1 MKILDTGSDQAEV
14 LQQGGGKAGH
24 LYRMQKAGYPVPDW
38 FCVSAQVYADFL
50 QALKGQIEPP
60 DISED
65 ELLRIFKQATVTD
78 AVTQLVQA
86 EIARRGWADQFLA
99 VRSSGIGEDSAEHS
113 FAGQFASFLYQKGAA
128 QIQDA
133 LLRCW
138 ASAYSE
144 RSIAYRRAHGLW
156 QNEIGMA
163 VVIQKMVNSDVAGVA
178 FSRNPIHVSDRDHLL
193 VSSVWGQGEG
203 LVSGELDADHFIVH
217 RGSLIATA
225 KIAEKTHALT
235 QAPAGGLRKTGV
247 SPGKI
252 TQASLTMAEVEAV
265 ARMVLKLEQDFGGP
279 QDVEWA
285 FEKGRLYCLQTRP
298 ITNLP
303 TAALFDFSI
312 NGGDPV
318 IWDNSNIIESYCGV
332 TTPLTF
338 THVNRCY
345 REVYIQF
352 CRVMGVPESVIREH
366 EAMFRNMLGLIRG
379 RIYYNLVNWYRL
391 LFLFPGA
398 AGSKGYMETMMGVK
412 QGLTPELIPLFDFLN
427 NPPRYALW
435 RKVKL
440 LILTAYRLL
449 RSRKYVD
456 EFMALIEGIY
466 APLQEVDFTRKS
478 LPEQLAL
485 YRELE
490 ESVLKRWT
498 APIVNDTR
506 CMLAFGLLKTL
517 TAKWLGAGNASLQN
531 DLLCGVG
538 DMKSTE
544 PTKLL
549 MQIARVVDL
558 GPADVRERFLREGAG
573 EVWQSLRVGFAPQ
586 IHGLFQDFLQRYGFR
601 CPNELKLEEPDLH
614 DDPSV
619 VIASVQSYV
628 RMKSYPIERMELG
641 EAAIRNNAEEKVRAA
656 LSPLRLFIYNRV
668 LRWARRAVRDRE
680 LLRFERTR
688 TFGVTRRLFRGM
700 GCNFVRLGVLN
711 DERDVFYLTLEEI
724 ISFQEGRTVLT
735 DFKKLVLLRR
745 EEFLVYA
752 NTPAPPDRLLTRGA
766 VGSSLA
772 YPGLLAEN
780 DLLLAENAADA
791 EPGVFRGTPCSP
803 GVVEGTIRVVHCYK
817 DAEALNGEILVT
829 ERTDPGWVPLFPAC
843 SGLIIE
849 RGSVLS
855 HSAVVARELGIPT
868 IVGVNGKPM
877 QRLKTG
883 QRVRMDAGKGE
894 VRIL

>member
-1 MKILDTGSDQAEV
+1 MKILDAGSEQAEV
-14 LQQGGGKAGH
+14 LKHGGGKTGH
-24 LYRMQKAGYPVPDW
+24 LYRMEKAGYPVPGW
-38 FCVSAQVYADFL
+38 FCVSARVYDDFL
-50 QALKGQIEPP
+50 QILKDQIK
-60 DISED
+60 ISNYFED
-65 ELLRIFKQATVTD
+65 ELFKIFKKASVTD
-78 AVTQLVQA
+78 AVAHIIQA
-86 EIARRGWADQFLA
+86 EISRLGWADQFLA
-99 VRSSGIGEDSAEHS
+99 VRSSGIGEDSAQHS
-113 FAGQFASFLYQKGAA
+113 FAGQFASFLYQKGAT

-138 ASAYSE
+138 ASAYSK
-144 RSIAYRRAHGLW
+144 RSIAYRRARGLGG
-156 QNEIGMA
+156 NDIRMA
-163 VVIQKMVNSDVAGVA
+163 VVIQKMVNSDVAGVC
-178 FSRNPIHVSDRDHLL
+178 FSRNPVRVSDRDHLM

-203 LVSGELDADHFIVH
+203 LVNGECDADHFQVH
-217 RGSLIATA
+217 RDSLVATA

-235 QAPAGGLRKTGV
+235 QAPAGGLQKTVV
-247 SPGKI
+247 SPDKI
-252 TQASLTMAEVEAV
+252 KQASLTLAEVEEV
-265 ARMVLKLEQDFGGP
+265 SRMVLKLEQDFGGP

-303 TAALFDFSI
+303 ADALFDSAI
-312 NGGDPV
+312 NGGNPV

-338 THVNRCY
+338 THVSRCY

-352 CRVMGVPESVIREH
+352 CRVMGVPESVIRDH
-366 EAMFRNMLGLIRG
+366 EPMFRNMLGLIRG

-391 LFLFPGA
+391 VFLFPGA
-398 AGSKGYMETMMGVK
+398 GSSKGYMETMMGVK
-412 QGLTPELIPLFDFLN
+412 QGLNPELAQLFDFLK

-449 RSRKYVD
+449 NSQKHVD
-456 EFMALIEGIY
+456 KFMALIARIY
-466 APLQEVDFTRKS
+466 GPLQKVDFTRKGLS
-478 LPEQLAL
+478 EQIAL
-485 YRELE
+485 YQELE

-506 CMLAFGLLKTL
+506 CMVAFGLLKSL
-517 TAKWLGAGNASLQN
+517 TTQWLGAGNESLQN
-531 DLLCGVG
+531 DLLCGEG

-549 MQIARVVDL
+549 MKIAKVVDL
-558 GPADVRERFLREGAG
+558 GPADLRARFLAETAD
-573 EVWQSLRVGFAPQ
+573 EVWRSLKAGFAPQ
-586 IHGLFQDFLQRYGFR
+586 IHGLFQDFLERYGFR
-601 CPNELKLEEPDLH
+601 CLNELKLEEPDLN

-628 RMKSYPIERMELG
+628 RMKSYPLERMELG
-641 EAAIRNNAEEKVRAA
+641 EAAIRKNAEEKTRMV
-656 LSPLRLFIYNRV
+656 LSPLKLWIYNRV

-711 DERDVFYLTLEEI
+711 DARDVFYLTVDEI
-724 ISFQEGRTVLT
+724 ISFQEGRTLVT
-735 DFKKLVLLRR
+735 DFKKLVAIRR
-745 EEFLVYA
+745 EEFLAYA

-772 YPGLLAEN
+772 YPGFLAEN
-780 DLLLAENAADA
+780 DLLIAENAAD
-791 EPGVFRGTPCSP
+791 PDPRIFRGTPCSP
-803 GVVEGTIRVVHCYK
+803 GVIEGAIRVVHCFK
-817 DAEALNGEILVT
+817 DAEGLNGEILVT
-829 ERTDPGWVPLFPAC
+829 ERTDPGWAPLFPAC

-849 RGSVLS
+849 RGSLLS
-855 HSAVVARELGIPT
+855 HSAVIARELGIPT

-877 QRLKTG
+877 QRLQTG

>member
-1 MKILDTGSDQAEV
+1 MNILDARSEQAE
-14 LQQGGGKAGH
+14 LLKHGGGKASH
-24 LYRMQKAGYPVPDW
+24 LYRMENAGYPVPDW
-38 FCVSAQVYADFL
+38 FCLSAHIYDDFL
-50 QALKGQIEPP
+50 QTLSRQIE
-60 DISED
+60 ISNLFED
-65 ELLRIFKQATVTD
+65 ELIKILKTTSVTD
-78 AVTQLVQA
+78 AASQIIQS
-86 EIARRGWADQFLA
+86 EISRRGWADQFLA

-113 FAGQFASFLYQKGAA
+113 FAGQFTSLLYQKGKA
-128 QIQDA
+128 QIHDA

-138 ASAYSE
+138 ASAYSK
-144 RSIAYRRAHGLW
+144 RNLAYRRAHGLEKR
-156 QNEIGMA
+156 EIRMA

-178 FSRNPIHVSDRDHLL
+178 FSRNPIRVSNRDHLIIN
-193 VSSVWGQGEG
+193 SVWGQGEG
-203 LVSGELDADHFIVH
+203 LVSGGLDADHFDVH
-217 RGSLIATA
+217 RVSLVATA
-225 KIAEKTHALT
+225 KIVEKTHALT
-235 QAPAGGLRKTGV
+235 QAPAGGLRKTSV
-247 SPGKI
+247 IPDKI
-252 TQASLTMAEVEAV
+252 KQPSLTMAQVEAV
-265 ARMVLKLEQDFGGP
+265 SRLVLKLEQDFGSP

-298 ITNLP
+298 ITNFP
-303 TAALFDFSI
+303 PAALFDSWV
-312 NGGDPV
+312 NGGEAV

-352 CRVMGVPESVIREH
+352 CRVMGVPEGVIRDH
-366 EAMFRNMLGLIRG
+366 DAMFRNMLGLMRG

-391 LFLFPGA
+391 VFLFPGA
-398 AGSKGYMETMMGVK
+398 ASSKGYMETMMGVK
-412 QGLTPELIPLFDFLN
+412 QGLNPELIRLFDFLK
-427 NPPRYALW
+427 NPPRYPFW

-440 LILTAYRLL
+440 LILMTYRLL
-449 RSRKYVD
+449 RSQKYVD

-466 APLQEVDFTRKS
+466 GPLQKVDFTSKS
-478 LPEQLAL
+478 LSEQLAL

-506 CMLAFGLLKTL
+506 CMLAFGLIKTL
-517 TAKWLGAGNASLQN
+517 TIRWLGAGNESMQN
-531 DLLCGVG
+531 DLLCGEG
-538 DMKSTE
+538 DLKSTE

-549 MQIARVVDL
+549 MKIAKAVDL
-558 GPADVRERFLREGAG
+558 GPVDLRERFLKESPD
-573 EVWQSLRVGFAPQ
+573 EIWHSLRAGFAPQ
-586 IHGLFQDFLQRYGFR
+586 IYALFQNFLERYGFR
-601 CPNELKLEEPDLH
+601 CPNELKLEESDLH

-619 VIASVQSYV
+619 VITSVQSYV
-628 RMKSYPIERMELG
+628 RMKSYPIEKMEQG
-641 EAAIRNNAEEKVRAA
+641 EAAIRKNAEEKVRAI
-656 LSPLRLFIYNRV
+656 LSPLKLWVYNRV
-668 LRWARRAVRDRE
+668 LRWTRRAVRDRE

-700 GCNFVRLGVLN
+700 GCNFVRLGILS

-724 ISFQEGRTVLT
+724 IAFQEGRAVLT
-735 DFKKLVLLRR
+735 NFKKLVLLRR
-745 EEFLVYA
+745 EEFLAYA
-752 NTPAPPDRLLTRGA
+752 HTPAPPDRFLTRGA
-766 VGSSLA
+766 VSSSLA
-772 YPGLLAEN
+772 YPGVLIEN
-780 DLLLAENAADA
+780 DLLVAENAADP
-791 EPGVFRGTPCSP
+791 EPDVFRGTPCSP
-803 GVVEGTIRVVHCYK
+803 GVIEGVIRVVHGYK
-817 DAEALNGEILVT
+817 DAEGLNGEILVT

-883 QRVRMDAGKGE
+883 QRVRMDAGRGE

>member
-1 MKILDTGSDQAEV
+1 MNILDAASDQAEV
-14 LQQGGGKAGH
+14 LQHGGGKTGH

-50 QALKGQIEPP
+50 RALKGQIETA
-60 DISED
+60 DFVED
-65 ELLRIFKQATVTD
+65 ELLKIFKKASVADAATRV
-78 AVTQLVQA
+78 VEA
-86 EIARRGWADQFLA
+86 EIARRGWTDQFLA
-99 VRSSGIGEDSAEHS
+99 VRSSGIGEDSVEHS
-113 FAGQFASFLYQKGAA
+113 FAGQYASFLYQKGAA

-138 ASAYSE
+138 ASAYSK
-144 RSIAYRRAHGLW
+144 RNIAYRRAHGLW
-156 QNEIGMA
+156 QNGIGMA
-163 VVIQKMVNSDVAGVA
+163 VVIQKMVNSEAAGAA
-178 FSRNPIHVSDRDHLL
+178 FSRNPLQAGDRDHLL

-235 QAPAGGLRKTGV
+235 QAPAGGLQKSGV
-247 SPGKI
+247 SPAKVM
-252 TQASLTMAEVEAV
+252 QASLSMTEVEAV
-265 ARMVLKLEQDFGGP
+265 ARMVLKLEQDFGCP

-298 ITNLP
+298 ITSLP
-303 TAALFDFSI
+303 ADALFDSSV
-312 NGGDPV
+312 NGGEPV

-352 CRVMGVPESVIREH
+352 CRVMGVPESVIRDH
-366 EAMFRNMLGLIRG
+366 APMFRNMLGLIRG

-398 AGSKGYMETMMGVK
+398 ASNKGYMESMMGVK
-412 QGLTPELIPLFDFLN
+412 QGLNPELIPLFDFLN

-456 EFMALIEGIY
+456 EFMALIERIY
-466 APLQEVDFTRKS
+466 APLEKVDFTRKS

-517 TAKWLGAGNASLQN
+517 TTQWLGAGNASLQN

-538 DMKSTE
+538 DLKSTE
-544 PTKLL
+544 PAKLL
-549 MQIARVVDL
+549 MKIARVVDL
-558 GPADVRERFLREGAG
+558 GPAHVRERFLREGAG
-573 EVWQSLRVGFAPQ
+573 ELWQSLRSGFAPD
-586 IHGLFQDFLQRYGFR
+586 IHALFQDFLQRYGFR

-619 VIASVQSYV
+619 VITSVQSYV
-628 RMKSYPIERMELG
+628 RMKNYPVERMERG
-641 EAAIRNNAEEKVRAA
+641 EAAIRENAEDKVRAA
-656 LSPLRLFIYNRV
+656 LSPLRRLIYNRV

-700 GCNFVRLGVLN
+700 GCNFVRLGVLS
-711 DERDVFYLTLEEI
+711 DARDVFYLTLEEI
-724 ISFQEGRTVLT
+724 IAFQEGRTVLN

-745 EEFLVYA
+745 QEFTAYA
-752 NTPAPPDRLLTRGA
+752 DTPAPPDRLLTRGA
-766 VGSSLA
+766 VGSCLA

-780 DLLLAENAADA
+780 DLRVAENAAAA
-791 EPGVFRGTPCSP
+791 EAGIFRGTPCSP
-803 GVVEGTIRVVHCYK
+803 GVVEGAIRVVHGYK
-817 DAEALNGEILVT
+817 DAEGLNGEILVT

-868 IVGVNGKPM
+868 IVGVNANPM
-877 QRLKTG
+877 RRLKTG

-894 VRIL
+894 VKIL